1 MASTPQFVSAA
12 NLGCAKFQN
21 SDSTTGKTVFTVGS
35 NGSRV
40 LAMVATSD
48 SLSALQ
54 FTLTLERSSVS
65 YKVDTF
71 TIPGADLSQPTTNW
85 NMLDPE
91 WLRWLDPNEPHLI
104 LPAGVTLKVT
114 PIAAVPS
121 GTEVSIIV
129 MGGDF

>member
-1 MASTPQFVSAA
+1 MAATPQFVSAP

-21 SDSTTGKTVFTVGS
+21 SDGTTSKTVFTAGS
-35 NGSRV
+35 SGSRV
-40 LAMVATSD
+40 LSMVATSD
-48 SLSALQ
+48 SLAALQ

-65 YKVDTF
+65 YKIDTF
-71 TIPGADLSQPTTNW
+71 TIPGADLTTPTTNW

-104 LPAGVTLKVT
+104 LPAGVTLNVT
-114 PIAAVPS
+114 PLAAVPS
-121 GTEVSIIV
+121 GKEVSILV